1 MASDDLKVTVG
12 DIINI
17 FVGSA
22 YGQSVIPLEV
32 EILDSEMTKQSSR
45 TVLLIQI
52 KLPKKQSQWI
62 SSPRRMPTMGM

>member
-1 MASDDLKVTVG
+1 MDQITSIQLGDYPLTITKQDSARVIAMASDDLKVTVG

-32 EILDSEMTKQSSR
+32 GIS
-45 TVLLIQI
+45 TV
-52 KLPKKQSQWI
+52 K
-62 SSPRRMPTMGM
+62 